1 MLRIETDMKQS
12 EVDQESFDHRKAL
25 SDAINEEEEQQRQPR
40 TAHAAANSAQ
50 SSQRNA
56 MCDVSSPKRKPKG
69 QIELEKRLNEIKVQK
84 EKLQEKSKS
93 MSINKALSNLDN

>member
-56 MCDVSSPKRKPKG
+56 MRGVSSPK
-69 QIELEKRLNEIKVQK
+69 QK
-84 EKLQEKSKS
+84 NLLSYGVSALTSEKL
-93 MSINKALSNLDN
+93 INKF